1 MPRETTPFTRKVCS
15 TSGGAQHQQ
24 PVEDKRGGFKER
36 ESRIQGFSWKKKSEK
51 GLSLGLGLGLGWG
64 RGGMFIFKLIRRL
77 RFFKAPEREILYYCR
92 VQSSGYQDFYCSP
105 GGGVF
110 LSFFPAFLPRKFLE
124 QAHPFLLALFQGGL
138 CTCTCTYIINS
149 FFSLACTHSSNLDG
163 CGKAGVGLG
172 MGEGWPAAV

>member
-24 PVEDKRGGFKER
+24 PVGEKRGGFKER
-36 ESRIQGFSWKKKSEK
+36 ESRIQGFSWKKSEK
-51 GLSLGLGLGLGWG
+51 GLSLDMGLGLGLGWG

-77 RFFKAPEREILYYCR
+77 RFFKAPERNSLLLSDSVVGLSR
-92 VQSSGYQDFYCSP
+92 LLLQPLG

-124 QAHPFLLALFQGGL
+124 QAHRFLLALFQGGL

-149 FFSLACTHSSNLDG
+149 FSSLACTHSSNLDG
-163 CGKAGVGLG
+163 
-172 MGEGWPAAV
+172 